1 MNINQLLKLF
11 TPLNKEQK
19 ELLFNV
25 FLEILQLDDREK
37 KDELLKLLEDFKE
50 DLLYYDEDLEKERDN
65 EKIYFTQEELA
76 EMFDVSRRTI
86 QRIIERNKIKPL
98 NKGSKPYYYDFDEF
112 KEYYF
117 DYKSIEKSKT
127 KDLFCK
133 YYKEP
138 FYPSKNTFIMFIADK
153 VINSQEEFHMPLDLL
168 LNERGEQVA
177 PIQKTFE
184 PANCI

>member
-19 ELLFNV
+19 ELLFNM
-25 FLEILQLDDREK
+25 FLEILQLDDRKK
-37 KDELLKLLEDFKE
+37 KDELLRLLEDFKE
-50 DLLYYDEDLEKERDN
+50 DLLYYDEDLEKERDD

-86 QRIIERNKIKPL
+86 QRIIEKNKIKPL

-117 DYKSIEKSKT
+117 VYKSIKKSKT

-138 FYPSKNTFIMFIADK
+138 FYLAKNIFIADE
-153 VINSQEEFHMPLDLL
+153 VINSQEELYMSLVLL
-168 LNERGEQVA
+168 LNERGEQIV
-177 PIQKTFE
+177 QNYQTFE
-184 PANCI
+184 FANSIG

>member
-50 DLLYYDEDLEKERDN
+50 DLLYYDEDLAEEEDKK
-65 EKIYFTQEELA
+65 KIYFTQEELA
-76 EMFDVSRRTI
+76 EMFEVSRRTI

-112 KEYYF
+112 KKYYF
-117 DYKSIEKSKT
+117 NYKSIKRSRM
-127 KDLFCK
+127 KDLFYK

-138 FYPSKNTFIMFIADK
+138 FYSPKNIFIVNE
-153 VINSQEEFHMPLDLL
+153 VINSQEELNMALDLL

-177 PIQKTFE
+177 
-184 PANCI
+184 